1 MTFWRSGRGIDRN
14 LADRIET
21 AWIRLAEL
29 SATGTR
35 TLYLTPRGAISQ
47 SWGPDKVEIGTYNR
61 DATLADLT
69 EDVEAARQEVI
80 A

>member
-1 MTFWRSGRGIDRN
+1 MDRT

-21 AWIRLAEL
+21 AWICLAEL

-35 TLYLTPRGAISQ
+35 TLWLTPRGAISAV
-47 SWGPDKVEIGTYNR
+47 WGPDKVEIGTYNR
-61 DATLADLT
+61 DATLADLA
-69 EDVEAARQEVI
+69 EDVEAARREVI